1 MKYIHKIEVHKT
13 HHVIYL
19 GWVGV
24 ILPAS
29 VLAGPAGPNNTDKAS
44 AEYENR

>member
-19 GWVGV
+19 GWIGV

-29 VLAGPAGPNNTDKAS
+29 VLAGPVAPAAPNNRQS
-44 AEYENR
+44 LG